1 MIRLQLL
8 TLLVFFTGPCA
19 FAQKYKIDKISLV
32 FTDSERNNRKVP
44 VDIYY
49 PLDSGY
55 KNTESAITEKFPII
69 CFGHGYLI
77 SGKWYSHIND
87 MLVPEGF
94 ILIFPA
100 SEAGLFPSHR
110 TLAKDMSFA
119 LNEVYKLSGDS
130 SSKLYNRIDSCRCL
144 MGHSMG
150 GGSSFL
156 AANLTAD
163 IKTIVTLAP
172 FDTRP
177 SAAKA
182 ASAIK
187 IPTLI
192 FAGSNDC
199 ITPKEKHQL
208 PIFRSSASGEKTLI
222 IIKGGTH
229 CQMGVSHPKC
239 GFGERISGC
248 RGDNISAEEQ
258 LSILGRYIIPWLRF
272 YLCNDSRALDHFNS
286 TLMHD
291 NSVEYIN

>member
-1 MIRLQLL
+1 M
-8 TLLVFFTGPCA
+8 
-19 FAQKYKIDKISLV
+19 SLV
-32 FTDSERNNRKVP
+32 FSDSERNNRRIP

-49 PLDSGY
+49 PLDYGD
-55 KNTESAITEKFPII
+55 KIAESVPGNTEKFPVI

-77 SGKWYSHIND
+77 SGKWYSHIYD

-110 TLAKDMSFA
+110 TLAEDMSFA
-119 LNEVYKLSGDS
+119 INEVTKLSGDS
-130 SSKLYNRIDSCRCL
+130 SCHLYNRIDTSKCL

-150 GGSSFL
+150 GGSCFL
-156 AANLTAD
+156 AANLTSD
-163 IKTIVTLAP
+163 IKAIVTLAP

-182 ASAIK
+182 ASEIK

-199 ITPKEKHQL
+199 ITPQEKHQL
-208 PIFRSSASGEKTLI
+208 PIFKSSASDEKTLI

-239 GFGERISGC
+239 GFAERLAGC
-248 RGDNISAEEQ
+248 RGNNISAEEQ
-258 LSILGRYIIPWLRF
+258 LSILARYIIPWLRF
-272 YLCNDSRALDHFNS
+272 YLCHDNRALDQFNS
-286 TLMHD
+286 TLQND
-291 NSVEYIN
+291 TSVEHILSEF